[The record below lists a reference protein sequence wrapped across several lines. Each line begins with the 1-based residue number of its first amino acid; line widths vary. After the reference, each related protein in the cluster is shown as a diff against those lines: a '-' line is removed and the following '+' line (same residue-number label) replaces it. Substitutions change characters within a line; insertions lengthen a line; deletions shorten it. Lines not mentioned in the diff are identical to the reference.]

1 MPNYTDNTFT
11 VRAIPGARAAAAF
24 SPKTSEVFKEEHEVA
39 PVWIND
45 RMQYVPWGADNQM
58 PFNIIDL
65 VESDE
70 TLATCQMFNAE
81 VCYGSGLV
89 YTIDRDE
96 QGGTGDEKSRT
107 SSLLARTSEYAR
119 TQNEIDDFFADN
131 DMASYFLGVCQDFKH
146 FGFAVSVI
154 ILNEDASRIVR
165 IVRKQACYVR
175 FAPAD
180 KSGVIPYILYANW
193 RNAVSADEVERIE
206 LLNPQSPLTDLQAR
220 LKVTPKASLW
230 GKGMGNRE
238 LQAAHSAPN
247 SQGSIPISQSPIT
260 KNRKFAVLSRI
271 PTPDNTYY
279 PIPYYAALFKGKWYN
294 IKQLI
299 GIAKEAKL
307 KNSAPIKYHIEIA
320 NSFWNNIFKV
330 EGITDRVKQQE
341 RVNQEKDNII
351 NFLTGMENSGKVLFS
366 TFYVSPNGEEQH
378 DVVINK
384 IETDKE
390 GGDWATDIIEAV
402 NMMCF
407 TMRVHSNLVGSV
419 PGKTQTNNSG
429 SDKRELY
436 TIAQAL
442 QKPYHDLLFN
452 VHRLIIRYNGWK
464 GARPDCPF
472 IQLTTLDENRD
483 AKQVSIDH
491 KEQ

>member
-1 MPNYTDNTFT
+1 MESHSHNGAYHKFFLEIRLFFLTPSPIVLQKQASKTMGDFNYLHITGVNDL
-11 VRAIPGARAAAAF
+11 PGYHAAAAF
-24 SPKTSEVFKEEHEVA
+24 TTKSSEVFKEAEEISPRHVSDK
-39 PVWIND
+39 VSY
-45 RMQYVPWGADNQM
+45 MPWGADDQM
-58 PFNIIDL
+58 PYDIINL
-65 VESDE
+65 IESDE
-70 TLATCQMFNAE
+70 TLSTCQMFNAE

-89 YTIDRDE
+89 YQTDE
-96 QGGTGDEKSRT
+96 MCKQKVV
-107 SSLLARTSEYAR
+107 
-119 TQNEIDDFFADN
+119 NEVEEFFLDN

-154 ILNEDASRIVR
+154 ILNEQGNKVVR
-165 IVRKQACYVR
+165 VLRKEVCYVR
-175 FAPAD
+175 FAPAN
-180 KSGVIPYILYANW
+180 KEGVIPQVLYANW
-193 RNAVSADEVERIE
+193 RNSVRAEQVEVIP
-206 LLNPQSPLTDLQAR
+206 LLNPQSLWTDLQAQV
-220 LKVTPKASLW
+220 KK
-230 GKGMGNRE
+230 GK
-238 LQAAHSAPN
+238 
-247 SQGSIPISQSPIT
+247 
-260 KNRKFAVLSRI
+260 RKFAVVSRV
-271 PTPDNTYY
+271 PTPDSTYY
-279 PIPYYAALFKGKWYN
+279 PIPYYASLFKGKWYN

-299 GIAKEAKL
+299 GVAKEAKL

-320 NSFWNNIFKV
+320 KSFWSNIFKA

-341 RVNQEKDNII
+341 RVNEEKDNII

-366 TFYVSPNGEEQH
+366 EFYVSPNGEEQH

-419 PGKTQTNNSG
+419 PGKSQTNNSG

-452 VHRLIIRYNGWK
+452 VHRLIIRFNRWD
-464 GARPDCPF
+464 GAYPDCPF
-472 IQLTTLDENRD
+472 IQLTTLDENKD
-483 AKQVSIDH
+483 AKQVST
-491 KEQ
+491 EE

>member
-1 MPNYTDNTFT
+1 MSDFSFSGVYDLPTH
-11 VRAIPGARAAAAF
+11 RASAAF
-24 SPKTSEVFKEEHEVA
+24 TSKTSEVFKEQHDIA
-39 PVWIND
+39 PIIINE
-45 RMQYVPWGADNQM
+45 RMQYVPWGGDNMM
-58 PFNIIDL
+58 PYNIIDL
-65 VESDE
+65 IESDE
-70 TLATCQMFNAE
+70 TLSTCQMFNAE
-81 VCYGSGLV
+81 VCYGSGLT
-89 YTIDRDE
+89 YDTT
-96 QGGTGDEKSRT
+96 QATAQ
-107 SSLLARTSEYAR
+107 ARQAV
-119 TQNEIDDFFADN
+119 DDFTADN
-131 DMASYFLGVCQDFKH
+131 DLASYLLLRLSAALGNAQTSLALLSLARQFLGVCQDFKH

-154 ILNEDASRIVR
+154 ILNEGGDKIVC
-165 IVRKQACYVR
+165 IIRKEACYVR

-180 KSGVIPYILYANW
+180 KSGNIPYILYANW
-193 RNAVSADEVERIE
+193 RNTVSPSEVERIE
-206 LLNPQSPLTDLQAR
+206 LLNSHSPLSDLQAR
-220 LKVTPKASLW
+220 AKKI
-230 GKGMGNRE
+230 K
-238 LQAAHSAPN
+238 
-247 SQGSIPISQSPIT
+247 
-260 KNRKFAVLSRI
+260 KFAVLSRI
-271 PTPDNTYY
+271 PTPDSTYY

-442 QKPYHDLLFN
+442 QKPYHDLFFN
-452 VHRLIIRYNGWK
+452 VHRLIIRFNHWTAVK
-464 GARPDCPF
+464 PDCPF
-472 IQLTTLDENRD
+472 IQLTTLDENKD
-483 AKQVSIDH
+483 AKQVST
-491 KEQ
+491 EQPT

>member
-1 MPNYTDNTFT
+1 MGDFNYLHITGVNDL
-11 VRAIPGARAAAAF
+11 PGYHAAAAF
-24 SPKTSEVFKEEHEVA
+24 TTKTSEVFKESQEVS
-39 PVWIND
+39 PRIISD
-45 RMQYVPWGADNQM
+45 KLSYMPWGADDQM
-58 PFNIIDL
+58 PFDMIKLI
-65 VESDE
+65 ESDE
-70 TLATCQMFNAE
+70 TLSTCQMFNAE

-89 YTIDRDE
+89 YQTDE
-96 QGGTGDEKSRT
+96 MCKQKVV
-107 SSLLARTSEYAR
+107 
-119 TQNEIDDFFADN
+119 NEVEEFFLDN

-146 FGFAVSVI
+146 FGFAISVI
-154 ILNEDASRIVR
+154 ILNESGNKIVR
-165 IVRKQACYVR
+165 ILRKEACYTR
-175 FAPAD
+175 FAPAN
-180 KSGVIPYILYANW
+180 KEGVIPKVLYANW
-193 RNAVSADEVERIE
+193 RNAVRPEEVEVIP
-206 LLNPQSPLTDLQAR
+206 LLNPLSPWTDLQTQV
-220 LKVTPKASLW
+220 KK
-230 GKGMGNRE
+230 GK
-238 LQAAHSAPN
+238 
-247 SQGSIPISQSPIT
+247 
-260 KNRKFAVLSRI
+260 RKFAVVSRV
-271 PTPDNTYY
+271 PTPDSTYY

-307 KNSAPIKYHIEIA
+307 RNSAPIKYHIEIA
-320 NSFWNNIFKV
+320 KTFWANIFKA

-341 RVNQEKDNII
+341 RVNEEKDNII

-366 TFYVSPNGEEQH
+366 EFYVSPNGEEQH

-419 PGKTQTNNSG
+419 PGKSQTNNSG

-452 VHRLIIRYNGWK
+452 VHRLIIRFNKWNG
-464 GARPDCPF
+464 AFPDCPF
-472 IQLTTLDENRD
+472 IQLTTLDENKD
-483 AKQVSIDH
+483 AKQVST
-491 KEQ
+491 EE